1 MVGSATFI
9 ILSGFPEQSGVTVAF
24 MCIAVAFF
32 GLSFTGFMVNPLD
45 IAPKYAGIIIGL
57 SNCISTTPGFI
68 GPSLVGIITRDEVR
82 IFLSKFDK
90 VDRFKKC

>member
-1 MVGSATFI
+1 
-9 ILSGFPEQSGVTVAF
+9 

-68 GPSLVGIITRDEVR
+68 GPSLVGIITRDEVG
-82 IFLSKFDK
+82 IFFQNLMKLIDFRNVNVTVSWANLIVKS
-90 VDRFKKC
+90 